1 MTPYKINTK
10 TNIMNTET
18 NPLDCSVV
26 VPMYNESGN
35 VSLLVEQIN
44 LAMSTYNY
52 EIILVDDCSTDTTRQ
67 EIIDLQDPRVML
79 IELRKNSGQSA
90 ALFAG
95 IDQAE
100 GDYIIT
106 MDGDLQNDPS
116 DIPMMIRTLEEK
128 DCDVVTGIRQKRQD
142 NHLRMWMSR
151 KANALIGNATGME
164 IKDNGCALKVFK
176 KEIAKE
182 IELYGEFHRYIM
194 LVANMNGARI
204 EQVPVKHHARRF
216 GVSKYGLNRTFKV
229 MNDLLLILFRQNFL
243 QKPIYLFGSAGMAL
257 FTIGCLINLY
267 LLVIKLMGAEIWG
280 RPLLLLGIML
290 LLIGAQFFM
299 IGLVLDL
306 QMRTYYESQNKRPY
320 KLRRVRTFHRETKE
334 KKQQA

>member
-1 MTPYKINTK
+1 
-10 TNIMNTET
+10 MNTPT
-18 NPLDCSVV
+18 TPLECSIVI
-26 VPMYNESGN
+26 PMYNESGN
-35 VSLLVEQIN
+35 VSLLVEQIH
-44 LAMSTYNY
+44 LAMSAYTY
-52 EIILVDDCSTDTTRQ
+52 EIILIDDCSTDNTRQ
-67 EIIDLQDPRVML
+67 EITDLQDPKVVL

-95 IDQAE
+95 IDQAQGE
-100 GDYIIT
+100 YIIT

-116 DIPMMIRTLEEK
+116 DIPMMIKTLEEK

-151 KANALIGNATGME
+151 KANNLIGRATGMD
-164 IKDNGCALKVFK
+164 IKDNGCALKIFR

-204 EQVPVKHHARRF
+204 CQVPVKHHARRF

-243 QKPIYLFGSAGMAL
+243 QKPIYLFGSAGMGL

-267 LLVIKLMGAEIWG
+267 LLVVKLMGQEIWG

-320 KLRRVRTFHRETKE
+320 KVRRVRTFKHHIKA
-334 KKQQA
+334 K